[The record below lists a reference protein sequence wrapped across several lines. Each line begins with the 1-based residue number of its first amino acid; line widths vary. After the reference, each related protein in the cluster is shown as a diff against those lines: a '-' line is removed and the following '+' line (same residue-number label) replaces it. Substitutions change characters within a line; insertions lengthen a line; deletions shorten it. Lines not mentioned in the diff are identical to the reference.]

1 MPPGATHAAFVLLDS
16 NRYCITSEP
25 LPDWQENPGYSANS
39 QILKDGYAWKPGL
52 SALIKLGER
61 AAASAAA
68 DGKNASDLMK
78 SIEAAKTTY
87 ANPQATESSLAN
99 SVRHLRAA
107 IRHQEGTPESRNEFV
122 NRFPYDP
129 KF

>member
-1 MPPGATHAAFVLLDS
+1 M
-16 NRYCITSEP
+16 
-25 LPDWQENPGYSANS
+25 PDWQENPGYSANS
-39 QILKDGYAWKPGL
+39 QILNDGYAWKPGL

-68 DGKNASDLMK
+68 DGKNASDLLT

-87 ANPQATESSLAN
+87 SDPQATESLLAN

-107 IRHQEGTPESRNEFV
+107 IRNQEGTPESQNEFV

>member
-1 MPPGATHAAFVLLDS
+1 
-16 NRYCITSEP
+16 
-25 LPDWQENPGYSANS
+25 LPDWQENPGYGANS
-39 QILKDGYAWKPGL
+39 KILKDGYAWKPGL

-68 DGKNASDLMK
+68 DGKDSNDLMK
-78 SIEAAKTTY
+78 SIEAAKKSY
-87 ANPQATESSLAN
+87 ADPQATESSLAS